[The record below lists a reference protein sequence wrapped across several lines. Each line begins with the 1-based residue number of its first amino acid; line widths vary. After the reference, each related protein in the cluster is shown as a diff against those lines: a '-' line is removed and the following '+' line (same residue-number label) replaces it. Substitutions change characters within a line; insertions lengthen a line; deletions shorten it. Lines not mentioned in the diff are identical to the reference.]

1 VRRRRSS
8 GSQREPGIFSA
19 NAPMAGYPKVYN
31 IETDPHEHL
40 VVGGLLVGHLA
51 RRSTRTEHHAVRW
64 RLRRRLLALSG
75 HGETAVKSP
84 LLEGKADI
92 GQPLPHGSTW
102 RR

>member
-1 VRRRRSS
+1 
-8 GSQREPGIFSA
+8 
-19 NAPMAGYPKVYN
+19 MAGYPKVYN

-92 GQPLPHGSTW
+92 GQPLLTARLGAGDARSGRPARICAAHHAAYL
-102 RR
+102 